1 MARVA
6 AEEGGAWIV
15 DGVVVGDHE
24 AEADAGEGEGSRRRA
39 RLVLEGVGSGR
50 QARASPYIGSWAR
63 AEGAQKRLQS
73 VYQFLSLNFYVS
85 FLYPRVDSIPLLIA
99 GGGQHA
105 TTYCIQGLQTKLRRS
120 TNRVSI

>member
-39 RLVLEGVGSGR
+39 RLVLEGVGGGR
-50 QARASPYIGSWAR
+50 RARASPYIGSWAR

-73 VYQFLSLNFYVS
+73 VYQFLFPQFLCLFLVSSCGFYPTALRAPVCRRRLDSVS
-85 FLYPRVDSIPLLIA
+85 
-99 GGGQHA
+99 
-105 TTYCIQGLQTKLRRS
+105 RRAMTRAPS
-120 TNRVSI
+120 Q